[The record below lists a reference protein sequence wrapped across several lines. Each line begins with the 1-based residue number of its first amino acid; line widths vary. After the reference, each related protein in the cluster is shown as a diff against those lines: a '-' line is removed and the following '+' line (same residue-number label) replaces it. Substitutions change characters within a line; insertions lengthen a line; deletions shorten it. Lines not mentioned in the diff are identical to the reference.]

1 MSCTLI
7 SIQISSCVENHTA
20 VLFVQWVMHK
30 IMVQVYMSACCL
42 TIFGWYGHPCHKECL
57 YTCACSNRSCA
68 IFRVW
73 IPGPEDFDWKKVY
86 LYFWFIYLQD
96 VMERAVL
103 QEILNKTVVTPGT
116 YINEMSYPCY
126 DLD

>member
-1 MSCTLI
+1 M
-7 SIQISSCVENHTA
+7 
-20 VLFVQWVMHK
+20 W
-30 IMVQVYMSACCL
+30 
-42 TIFGWYGHPCHKECL
+42 
-57 YTCACSNRSCA
+57 CSL
-68 IFRVW
+68 RVW
-73 IPGPEDFDWKKVY
+73 IPGPEDLDWKKVY

-116 YINEMSYPCY
+116 YINEMAYPCY